1 MFHPMNNQEK
11 NSYVRER
18 VLHALLDMMEDHDLH
33 AIPISDLTRRAEV
46 GRASFYRNY
55 CSKEDVLRQEARR
68 LAQAWKQE
76 FDCQEHTAPNE
87 ILISL
92 LDFYKAHSNFY
103 LALYRA
109 GLADIVLETILWQT
123 EIGPDLPN
131 AVAYLKSA
139 VAYLIYGWVIE
150 WFRRGMPES
159 GTELARMMEQAQENS
174 KQQDPSGRAG
184 GAEERERGRIVV
196 ITGSPGTGKTSVSS
210 AAAKES
216 DRKRSVHIHTDDFYH
231 YLCRG
236 AIPPHLPRSQTQ
248 NETVMEALT
257 AAARE
262 YARGGYEVIVD
273 GIVGPWFLGPW
284 QAAVREGYEV
294 HYIVLRAGKEETLRR
309 ALGRSKLDR
318 ETNQELV
325 EAMWG
330 QFQELGPYE
339 RHVIDTTQLSLRETV
354 SAVRAGISQG
364 TFRLAVS
371 V

>member
-1 MFHPMNNQEK
+1 MNNQEK
-11 NSYVRER
+11 NSYVRKQLLR
-18 VLHALLDMMEDHDLH
+18 ALLDMMEDHDLH
-33 AIPISDLTRRAEV
+33 AIPVSDLTRRAEV

-55 CSKEDVLRQEARR
+55 ANKEDVLRQEAWR
-68 LAQAWKQE
+68 LARVWKQE
-76 FDCQEHTAPNE
+76 FDGQEHTASNE

-92 LDFYKAHSNFY
+92 LDFYKDHSDFY

-109 GLADIVLETILWQT
+109 GLSEIVLETILQQT
-123 EIGPDLPN
+123 EISAEQSN
-131 AVAYLKSA
+131 AVAYVKSA

-174 KQQDPSGRAG
+174 KQQDSSGRAG
-184 GAEERERGRIVV
+184 GAEARERGRIVV

-210 AAAKES
+210 AVAEAS
-216 DRKRSVHIHTDDFYH
+216 DWKQSVHIHTDDFYH
-231 YLCRG
+231 YLCKG

-364 TFRLAVS
+364 TFRLPVS